1 MSKQQKII
9 PNKDL
14 EQLFVML
21 DNVHKL
27 KNQLQEKEQ
36 TEQPSYT
43 DSCMNICKFAG
54 GVFAT
59 KLPLIMPRAENLV
72 VNILSEIST
81 VISVGSILILK
92 CPDFCEFWF
101 NNNEQ
106 AEIKMI
112 GNDVSKLIEP
122 NSEL

>member
-1 MSKQQKII
+1 MSNQQKII

-14 EQLFVML
+14 ELLFIML
-21 DNVHKL
+21 DNVHRL
-27 KNQLQEKEQ
+27 KTQLQEKEQ
-36 TEQPSYT
+36 IEQSHYI

-59 KLPLIMPRAENLV
+59 KLPLIMPRADNQV
-72 VNILSEIST
+72 VNILAEVST
-81 VISVGSILILK
+81 VISVGSMLILK
-92 CPDFCEFWF
+92 CPDFCEVMFD
-101 NNNEQ
+101 NNEK

-112 GNDVSKLIEP
+112 GNDVTKLIEP

>member
-1 MSKQQKII
+1 MNKQLKTI

-14 EQLFVML
+14 ELLFIML

-36 TEQPSYT
+36 TEQSHYI

-59 KLPLIMPRAENLV
+59 KLPLIMPRAENQV
-72 VNILSEIST
+72 VNILAEVST
-81 VISVGSILILK
+81 VISVGSMLILK
-92 CPDFCEFWF
+92 CPDFCEFLF
-101 NNNEQ
+101 DEQ
-106 AEIKMI
+106 KELVVS
-112 GNDVSKLIEP
+112 GNLIS
-122 NSEL
+122 NDDKIIEL